1 MPTTVGVVILLVS
14 TIAAVLA
21 GIAVFTNVRPER
33 PDDPRIGL
41 IFDSIEE
48 TKSML
53 NQAQKTLLTIEHRLE
68 KDIKEFRTEMND
80 LFIKVHDAIDKIIQ
94 EHTQ

>member
-14 TIAAVLA
+14 TVAAVLS

-68 KDIKEFRTEMND
+68 KDIKDFRGEMND
-80 LFIKVHDAIDKIIQ
+80 LFLKVHEAIDKILQ
-94 EHTQ
+94 EHAQ